1 MAFMTPAPKAAA
13 TRRRPWRSVTEGE
26 DISGSSHGIL
36 LLRSHGRSP
45 RENLCR
51 TIGEMMGGAAS
62 RASTV
67 AFLHTHGIE
76 VMPEDLDPLV
86 KEAVARLQRTLYRRS
101 SRADLTES
109 EAKALEGGGFVL
121 DPGNGHERDPLAETV
136 AEYAALLKSSLST
149 SDVAKR
155 LGVDSS
161 RIRQRL
167 TSQPPTL
174 YGIRIGTS
182 WYIPE
187 FQLEGDALVRGLGEV
202 VAHLDPELHPV
213 AVFRWFTS
221 ASPDLSTGDAEG
233 RNLSPRDWLRLG
245 FPVQTVVE
253 LASNL

>member
-1 MAFMTPAPKAAA
+1 MEET
-13 TRRRPWRSVTEGE
+13 
-26 DISGSSHGIL
+26 
-36 LLRSHGRSP
+36 
-45 RENLCR
+45 
-51 TIGEMMGGAAS
+51 MGGAAS

-67 AFLHTHGIE
+67 AFLHSHGIE
-76 VMPEDLDPLV
+76 VAPEDLDLLV
-86 KEAVARLQRTLYRRS
+86 KEAVSRLQRSLYRRS

-109 EAKALEGGGFVL
+109 EAKALERGGFVL
-121 DPGNGHERDPLAETV
+121 DPEDLGERDPLAETV

-149 SDVAKR
+149 SEAAKR

-187 FQLEGDALVRGLGEV
+187 FQFEGDAPIRGVGEV

-213 AVFRWFTS
+213 AVFRWFTGP
-221 ASPDLSTGDAEG
+221 SPDLSTDDAGG

-245 FPVQTVVE
+245 LPVQPVVE